1 MANPDNVTIIST
13 MDNEMDSAVKVE
25 KMDSAVEVV
34 KEDGDTKEALE
45 RIDGADTTSAGVFK
59 SQQQLFT
66 SEIFKI
72 ELQGL
77 PRFFGVGQA
86 KKIFNSKLKLNCH
99 KIKVTTNQLFKRAAK
114 KTLILVA
121 VT

>member
-13 MDNEMDSAVKVE
+13 TDIEMDSAAVKVEMDSAVKVE
-25 KMDSAVEVV
+25 NKDT
-34 KEDGDTKEALE
+34 GTKEASE
-45 RIDGADTTSAGVFK
+45 MIDGADTTSAGVFK

-86 KKIFNSKLKLNCH
+86 KKIFNSNP
-99 KIKVTTNQLFKRAAK
+99 Q
-114 KTLILVA
+114 
-121 VT
+121 